1 LVSEPYVQSS
11 PANEEVVKKTAA
23 NDSTEKQKHFFMVG
37 VFNCQTIL
45 STKINKNNFQEQTD
59 VKNTGKKRKRMI
71 CVDSVSS
78 SR

>member
-1 LVSEPYVQSS
+1 
-11 PANEEVVKKTAA
+11 
-23 NDSTEKQKHFFMVG
+23 MVG